1 VTPKVDLRLGLF
13 GDFHFSNAYMVPI
26 NPGIDVMNAS
36 MGLTYHL
43 DRDRH

>member
-1 VTPKVDLRLGLF
+1 VTLKVDLRLGLF
-13 GDFHFSNAYMVPI
+13 GDFSNAYVVPI